1 MTNEALQR
9 ATKLLDA
16 VILADGHN
24 DLPWELR
31 QHGGPNPV
39 EAAASLDLTV
49 RQPALH
55 TDFPKLADG
64 EPGMQFWSVE
74 VPGEFEGRR
83 GVPAGLE
90 QLEVVHQ
97 LAERCPDRLRLVDT
111 ADEAEAAYADG

>member
-9 ATKLLDA
+9 ATKLLDG

-64 EPGMQFWSVE
+64 KVGMQFWSVY
-74 VPGEFEGRR
+74 VPCEFEGHSP
-83 GVPAGLE
+83 VTAVLE
-90 QLEVVHQ
+90 QIEGVRQ
-97 LAERCPDRLRLVDT
+97 LAESSPDWLRV
-111 ADEAEAAYADG
+111 AGKARGAVS

>member
-1 MTNEALQR
+1 MSARLYEPYIGRPYDRPMTNEALQR

-49 RQPALH
+49 RQPTLH

-64 EPGMQFWSVE
+64 KLGMQFWSVYE
-74 VPGEFEGRR
+74 P
-83 GVPAGLE
+83 
-90 QLEVVHQ
+90 
-97 LAERCPDRLRLVDT
+97 
-111 ADEAEAAYADG
+111 